1 MTDMKTA
8 YRLAAAAVRRRYAEQ
23 RPETLAQLDA
33 LTSRNV
39 AVYTGVHDQVQ
50 EVLRVLNVPHTMDP
64 EKLDQP
70 VVFVNCTGAVSH
82 TDALESHAR
91 AGGLVVSS
99 DWALRTIQ
107 AAFPGKIRKGALSTK
122 DEVVGVEATSE
133 SLWSEVVVLGTD
145 PQWWLEGGSD
155 SIVIDADDVSI
166 EAASHEMLD
175 RYQAPVVAVSFPWGA
190 GHVFHVVSHFWLKRT
205 RTAAGRHAGP
215 AADFMRAGLRLS
227 EEGIAEVFEK
237 TKIDPKVV
245 SFASLQ
251 SAATATE
258 LVARL
263 CAEGLGA
270 QRPMPFFPAS
280 SEAGKGNPFLAAL
293 KRAFT

>member
-1 MTDMKTA
+1 MTQMKTA
-8 YRLAAAAVRRRYAEQ
+8 YRLAAAAVRQRYAEQ
-23 RPETLAQLDA
+23 RPETLAKLDA
-33 LTSRNV
+33 LTKRDV
-39 AVYTGVHDQVQ
+39 AVYTGVHDHVQ
-50 EVLRVLNVPHTMDP
+50 EVLRILNVPHTMDP
-64 EKLDQP
+64 KKLDQAI
-70 VVFVNCTGAVSH
+70 VFVNCTGQVKH
-82 TDALESHAR
+82 VDALESHAR
-91 AGGLVVSS
+91 SGGLVVSS
-99 DWALRTIQ
+99 DWSLRTIQ
-107 AAFPGKIRKGALSTK
+107 KAFPGKIRKGSKSTQ

-166 EAASHEMLD
+166 EAASHEMLQ
-175 RYQAPVVAVSFPWGA
+175 RYDAPIVAVSFPWGA

-227 EEGIAEVFEK
+227 DEGIADVFAK
-237 TKIDPKVV
+237 TKIDPKAV

-263 CAEGLGA
+263 CADGLGA
-270 QRPMPFFPAS
+270 QRPMPIPAS
-280 SEAGKGNPFLAAL
+280 PEAGTGNPFLAAL
-293 KRAFT
+293 KRAFS